1 MDEDVAIVSQA
12 RRQELDAA
20 TCYEFCAV
28 LVRKRV
34 GDIIDSYRGS
44 GPGTAPSL
52 LAADA
57 AAWAAE
63 ISVVLTPA
71 SLIAAAKEQA
81 AREPV
86 LKTTRRRLARLAEK
100 EESQ

>member
-1 MDEDVAIVSQA
+1 MGEDVAIVSQA

-20 TCYEFCAV
+20 ACVEFCAV

-34 GDIIDSYRGS
+34 SDLIDSYRGS

-57 AAWAAE
+57 ACWADE
-63 ISVVLTPA
+63 LNIVLSPPA
-71 SLIAAAKEQA
+71 LIAAAKEQA
-81 AREPV
+81 EREPA
-86 LKTTRRRLARLAEK
+86 LKTTRRRMARLK
-100 EESQ
+100 GKSQ